1 MRLKMLFA
9 ALLAPMVLPMTE
21 AQDGEA
27 ALPFP
32 EVEAAEDVGAIALY
46 DGAVPGAEAPALM
59 EIWRDAGTE
68 RWVTN
73 VTQPT
78 LLPVLPEDPAQTR
91 AAVIVVPGGGFQ
103 FVSIDNEGYPIA
115 EWLAERGIAA
125 FILKYRTMPVPE
137 DQAEYAAFMSA
148 FWSPPPGEERIDVR
162 PGIPIAVA
170 DAQAA
175 LSLVRAR
182 SDEWGFDADK
192 IGMVGFS
199 AGAMTTLG
207 VTLAAQDSAPKPAFI
222 GNIYGPMTAVDV
234 PDDAPPMFVA
244 LAADDP
250 LFAGQGFGLVEAW
263 QAAGI
268 PVEFHYYQ
276 NGGHGFGSYK
286 RGATADAWFDQLVGW
301 MTTSG
306 WLAAGATDDAA
317 NAD

>member
-1 MRLKMLFA
+1 MRLKLFFA
-9 ALLAPMVLPMTE
+9 ALLAPLVLPMSQ
-21 AQDGEA
+21 AQDA
-27 ALPFP
+27 DAPLPFP
-32 EVEAAEDVGAIALY
+32 AVDAAEDVGAIALY
-46 DGAVPGAEAPALM
+46 DGAAPGSESTGLN

-78 LLPVLPEDPAQTR
+78 LLPVLPEDPAKTR
-91 AAVIVVPGGGFQ
+91 AAVIVIPGGGFQ

-137 DQAEYAAFMSA
+137 DQAEYAAYMSA
-148 FWSPPPGEERIDVR
+148 FWSPPPGEERIDVT

-175 LSLVRAR
+175 LNLVQAR

-207 VTLAAQDSAPKPAFI
+207 VTLAAEDSAPKPAFI
-222 GNIYGPMTAVDV
+222 GNIYGPMTRVDV
-234 PDDAPPMFVA
+234 PQDAPPMFVA

-250 LFAGQGFGLVEAW
+250 LFAGQGFGIVEAW

-301 MTTSG
+301 MKTSG
-306 WLAAGATDDAA
+306 WLEAAKANGTTD
-317 NAD
+317 AD